1 MDFLS
6 FWNFRTLSDTF
17 AVFWVFWTF
26 GSFLT
31 LRIHIQFFQYFRPLM
46 NLKLLRSKLKKSFVP
61 RIVFKGFRTLAAK
74 NADCAFDPKP
84 NFCNLLING
93 ANNKLTQALKI
104 IYKYQYF
111 CEWHSHEPNSTYL
124 I

>member
-1 MDFLS
+1 
-6 FWNFRTLSDTF
+6 
-17 AVFWVFWTF
+17 
-26 GSFLT
+26 
-31 LRIHIQFFQYFRPLM
+31 M
-46 NLKLLRSKLKKSFVP
+46 NLKLLLSKLKKSFVP

-104 IYKYQYF
+104 
-111 CEWHSHEPNSTYL
+111 L
-124 I
+124 INNCNLVSDVCDGVTLSITATVCIPEV